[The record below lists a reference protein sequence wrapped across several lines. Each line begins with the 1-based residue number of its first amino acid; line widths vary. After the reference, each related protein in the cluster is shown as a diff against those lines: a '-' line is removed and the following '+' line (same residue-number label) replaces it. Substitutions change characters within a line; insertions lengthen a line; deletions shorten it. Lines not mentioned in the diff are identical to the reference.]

1 MKKIIF
7 SLSILVL
14 LASCKQ
20 QEVDLIVTNASIYTV
35 DSNFS
40 KAEAFAIKDGKFIAV
55 GSSSEITTKYASKE
69 TIDAQ
74 GETIVPGLIDAHC
87 HFYRMGLQQ
96 QKVSLVGTK
105 SYDEVLERLVAF
117 QKKKTSV
124 SLLVAGGIKTIGR

>member
-20 QEVDLIVTNASIYTV
+20 QQVDLIVTNASIYTV

-55 GSSSEITTKYASKE
+55 G
-69 TIDAQ
+69 
-74 GETIVPGLIDAHC
+74 L
-87 HFYRMGLQQ
+87 LQ
-96 QKVSLVGTK
+96 
-105 SYDEVLERLVAF
+105 
-117 QKKKTSV
+117 
-124 SLLVAGGIKTIGR
+124 

>member
-74 GETIVPGLIDAHC
+74 GDTIVPGLIDAHC

-96 QKVSLVGTK
+96 QKVSLEGTK
-105 SYDEVLERLVAF
+105 AMMRY
-117 QKKKTSV
+117 
-124 SLLVAGGIKTIGR
+124 